1 MPIFRPGEINN
12 AWKWLFWTFW
22 TPFDSPGEYKI
33 RHLDNKGRFID
44 AEDVEKATKEDKK
57 RRPKKN
63 EEDF

>member
-1 MPIFRPGEINN
+1 
-12 AWKWLFWTFW
+12 L
-22 TPFDSPGEYKI
+22 DLGEYKI

-44 AEDVEKATKEDKK
+44 SEDVEKIAKEDKK